1 MDTRLFRQFK
11 KPFTAILIGILLLL
25 SVIGFSEQT
34 DIHLSFA
41 KLTDWK
47 EKSFKGHT
55 TYSHVQDEGK
65 TVLQADAVKTASALY
80 KKIEV
85 NPAEIPI
92 IKWSWKVKQAL
103 ATENPYRKDVD
114 DFAGRV
120 IVIFPGTFFWQYRAV
135 VYVWADKLP
144 IGSVVQSAFGKD
156 IVLVVVESGNQYAG
170 VWRDERRN
178 YLEDYQNYFHTSPPN
193 TMAVAVMTDTD
204 NTKTEAIAWYGD
216 ISLSRD
222 LAHLNKVK
230 GVSK

>member
-1 MDTRLFRQFK
+1 MYTRQFRQLK
-11 KPFTAILIGILLLL
+11 KTFTAILFGFFLLL
-25 SVIGFSEQT
+25 SLIGFSEQT
-34 DIHLSFA
+34 DIHLSFV
-41 KLTDWK
+41 KLSDWK

-103 ATENPYRKDVD
+103 AAENPYRKDVD

-120 IVIFPGTFFWQYRAV
+120 IVLFPGTFFWQYRAV

-144 IGSVVQSAFGKD
+144 IGTVVQSAFSKD

-170 VWRDERRN
+170 VWRNERRN
-178 YLEDYQNYFHTSPPN
+178 YLEDYHNYFHASPPN
-193 TMAVAVMTDTD
+193 TMAVAIMTDAD
-204 NTKTEAIAWYGD
+204 NTKTEATAWYGD
-216 ISLSRD
+216 IFLSRD

-230 GVSK
+230 EVSR